1 MMARRATI
9 RDASLTL
16 SMTPVN
22 SGRGYAV
29 KIYQRTK
36 FVWHVG
42 STRLTRSFVISI
54 GLLVLIVRPNVAA
67 QVNTSRQ
74 QEWEQTV
81 RAAEKEGQVTVSI
94 GGYGAIIDSGVFQ
107 KAFPKIKITS
117 ITGAGT
123 DLTARIAAERR
134 AGKYLVDVYNG
145 GGNSLF
151 QILYL
156 GKMLDPIKPAL
167 LLAEVADPTKWWEG
181 KQKYA
186 DKEGQYILVYE
197 GNVAAGAG
205 AGYNTQLLDP
215 REYRSYWDFLNP
227 KLRGKIMS
235 TDIRRLR
242 GAGIPWQFLYYY
254 PDLGPKFLRRLFGE
268 MDVTMVADLRQA
280 VDWLGS
286 GKFALCLPVQGGTIF
301 KAKNQGLPVDQF
313 ESYHFKEGVNLSSAF
328 GSLAL
333 LNRAPHPN
341 AAKVFVNW
349 LLSREGQTLFQKVIS
364 VPGDARNSRRIDVPK
379 DHIPPD
385 EQRRDRMPYFDTDDP
400 DTKDLTP
407 VMKLLDEIVAA
418 KK

>member
-1 MMARRATI
+1 MARRATI

-42 STRLTRSFVISI
+42 STRLARSFVISI

-167 LLAEVADPTKWWEG
+167 LLPEVADRTKWWEG

-186 DKEGQYILVYE
+186 DKEVQSILVYE

-205 AGYNTQLLDP
+205 AGYNTRLLDP